1 MLRNFRSRFTLRR
14 PRSYVTLT
22 PDTVQPP
29 TFCRKCCASIAQG
42 VSTMMKKTRVAAI
55 AALGLGV
62 ALAASACAGG
72 SSGNGGGNGNGGGSS
87 SSGPVTLTFWTNA
100 TPGPGLTY
108 FQNAIKA
115 YDTLHPNVTINMQ
128 NIQNEDYDGKLQ
140 TALNSNSTPDIF
152 FQRGGGKMLAMVN
165 ANKVQP
171 LTLTAADQQNV
182 SAAAVTGE
190 TINGKV
196 YAIPLD
202 VQPEGIYYSK
212 DLFQQA
218 GITATPT
225 TIPELEADVAK
236 LKAIKVAPIAVG
248 AKDAWPAAHW
258 YYNFALRECSQATMN
273 TAGTTLK
280 FTDPCWTKAGNDLA
294 AFLKVNP
301 FQAGFLTTAAQVGA
315 GSSAGL
321 VANHKAGMELMGAWD
336 PGTIQT
342 LTPNQ
347 KPLPDLGWF
356 PFPAVPGGQGDPSAK
371 MGGFDGF
378 SLSKTAPP
386 AAWQFLEFLLTTPQQ
401 EAYAQAFVT
410 IPVNKAAQSVVTQ
423 PYSVSA
429 LEALNKAGYT
439 MQFLDTQYGQ
449 NVGNAMNAAVV
460 DLFAGK
466 GTPAGIVSATS
477 EAAAKG

>member
-1 MLRNFRSRFTLRR
+1 
-14 PRSYVTLT
+14 
-22 PDTVQPP
+22 
-29 TFCRKCCASIAQG
+29 
-42 VSTMMKKTRVAAI
+42 MMKRTRTAAI

-72 SSGNGGGNGNGGGSS
+72 GSSSSGGGSS

-108 FQNAIKA
+108 FQNAIKTF
-115 YDTLHPNVTINMQ
+115 DTLHPNVTIKMQ

-152 FQRGGGKMLAMVN
+152 FQRGGGKMQAMVN
-165 ANKVQP
+165 ASKVQP

-182 SAAAVTGE
+182 SAAAVTSE
-190 TINGKV
+190 SINGKI

-212 DLFQQA
+212 DLFARA

-236 LKAIKVAPIAVG
+236 LKAKGVAPIAVG

-273 TAGTTLK
+273 AVGASLK

-294 AFLKVNP
+294 AFLKVKP

-356 PFPAVPGGQGDPSAK
+356 PFPAVPGGQGDPSAM
-371 MGGFDGF
+371 MGGIDGY
-378 SLSKTAPP
+378 SLSPKAPKE
-386 AAWQFLEFLLTTPQQ
+386 AFEFLEFLVTTDQQ
-401 EAYAQAFVT
+401 KLYSQAFVT
-410 IPVNKAAQSVVTQ
+410 IPVNKASQSVVTQ

-466 GTPAGIVSATS
+466 GTPAGIVSATG

>member
-1 MLRNFRSRFTLRR
+1 
-14 PRSYVTLT
+14 
-22 PDTVQPP
+22 
-29 TFCRKCCASIAQG
+29 
-42 VSTMMKKTRVAAI
+42 MMKKTRTAAI

-72 SSGNGGGNGNGGGSS
+72 GNSSGNGSS
-87 SSGPVTLTFWTNA
+87 SNDQVTLTFWTNA

-108 FQNAIKA
+108 FQNAIKSF
-115 YDTLHPNVTINMQ
+115 DELHPGVTIKMQ

-140 TALNSNSTPDIF
+140 TALASNSAPDIF

-165 ANKVQP
+165 ANQVAP
-171 LTLTAADQQNV
+171 LTLTAADQANV
-182 SAAAVTGE
+182 SAAALAGE
-190 TINGKV
+190 TLNGKI
-196 YAIPLD
+196 YAIPMD
-202 VQPEGIYYSK
+202 QQPEGFYYSK
-212 DLFQQA
+212 DLFKQA
-218 GITATPT
+218 GITSTPT

-236 LKAIKVAPIAVG
+236 LKAINVAPIAVG

-301 FQAGFLTTAAQVGA
+301 FQQGFLTTAAQVGA

-336 PGTIQT
+336 PGTIAT

-356 PFPAVPGGQGDPSAK
+356 PFPAVPGGQGDPSAM
-371 MGGFDGF
+371 MGGIDGY
-378 SLSKTAPP
+378 SLSPNAPKQ
-386 AAWQFLEFLLTTPQQ
+386 AFEFLEFLLTTPQQ
-401 EAYAQAFVT
+401 KAYATAFIT
-410 IPVNKAAQSVVTQ
+410 LPVNKAAQSVVTD
-423 PYSVSA
+423 SVSVSS
-429 LEALNKAGYT
+429 LQALNKAGYT

-449 NVGNAMNAAVV
+449 NVGNALNAAVV
-460 DLFAGK
+460 NLMAGK
-466 GTPAGIVSATS
+466 GTPAGIVSAAS

>member
-1 MLRNFRSRFTLRR
+1 
-14 PRSYVTLT
+14 
-22 PDTVQPP
+22 
-29 TFCRKCCASIAQG
+29 
-42 VSTMMKKTRVAAI
+42 MMKKTRVAAI

-72 SSGNGGGNGNGGGSS
+72 SSGNGGGNGGGSS

-115 YDTLHPNVTINMQ
+115 YDTLHPNVTIKMQ
-128 NIQNEDYDGKLQ
+128 TIQNEDYDGKLQ

-165 ANKVQP
+165 ASKVQP
-171 LTLTAADQQNV
+171 LTLTAADKQNV
-182 SAAAVTGE
+182 SAAAVATE
-190 TINGKV
+190 SVNGKV

-212 DLFQQA
+212 DLFAHA

-236 LKAIKVAPIAVG
+236 LKAKGVAPIAVG

-258 YYNFALRECSQATMN
+258 YYNFALRECSQETMN

-280 FTDPCWTKAGNDLA
+280 FTDPCWTKAGDDLA

-301 FQAGFLTTAAQVGA
+301 FQKGFLTTAAQVGA
-315 GSSAGL
+315 SSSAGL
-321 VANHKAGMELMGAWD
+321 LANHKAAMELMGAWE
-336 PGTIQT
+336 PGTVGN

-356 PFPAVPGGQGDPSAK
+356 PFPAVPGGQGDPSAM
-371 MGGFDGF
+371 MGGFDGY
-378 SLSKTAPP
+378 SLSPNAPKE
-386 AAWQFLEFLLTTPQQ
+386 AFEFLEYLLTTPEQ
-401 EAYAQAFVT
+401 EAYATAFVT
-410 IPVNKAAQSVVTQ
+410 IPVNSAASSVVTD
-423 PYSVSA
+423 PSAVSA
-429 LEALNKAGYT
+429 QAAFGKAAYT

-460 DLFAGK
+460 NLLAGK
-466 GTPAGIVSATS
+466 GTAAGIVSATS